1 VVTRHA
7 ADHFRLDLWPID
19 LWALVAR
26 GQELNSKWM
35 PWAMVTQ
42 SFEYRGCT
50 FRIQNAIGEQR
61 SYRNLGKSLDFDIRR
76 NVACIKTTTASRPC
90 FNSNTIPPSPPKN
103 SALISFHNNCSH
115 LQLQRTLQ
123 RSSTQQY
130 SPENGLL
137 EACLKDIPASTET
150 CIRNGRAVSKHE
162 SN

>member
-7 ADHFRLDLWPID
+7 ADHFRLDLWPLD
-19 LWALVAR
+19 LWVLVAR

-35 PWAMVTQ
+35 PRAMVTQ
-42 SFEYRGCT
+42 SFQYRGCT
-50 FRIQNAIGEQR
+50 FRIQNAIGQQR
-61 SYRNLGKSLDFDIRR
+61 PYRKLRQEPR
-76 NVACIKTTTASRPC
+76 
-90 FNSNTIPPSPPKN
+90 FNSNTTPPKN
-103 SALISFHNNCSH
+103 SALLSFHNNCSH

-123 RSSTQQY
+123 RSSTQQC

-137 EACLKDIPASTET
+137 EACLKDIPASTGT